1 MKKRALALMLACCL
15 MLGLAACGDTGSQ
28 KDDGPKNTQSSSQ
41 EKDPDEKKEIEH
53 PDSIVICSSTSGN
66 IWYSCAVKI
75 SELLMREF
83 PDMSVIVIEG
93 GGDANI
99 DVVNL
104 GKDAQLGF
112 TSSTSLVPAFAGT
125 NANVKDASNV
135 KALMSVQMSYAQTAV
150 PADSDIKEFAD
161 LAGKRVAAGTYGQVA
176 MYTMN
181 ALLEGH
187 GMSEKDLAGGAYQVV
202 SPSEYPDQFAD
213 GHLDACHI
221 NGNLPLATLVQI
233 DSTDPIR
240 LLQPSDAAIDY
251 IIDKYPSFYTV
262 DVPANQYK
270 GQTEPM
276 ELLAYDG
283 MLMANGDLPEEFL
296 ARVVELIV
304 ESGDPMFTRGSW
316 EQCGTFITADNTA
329 PAVYNLLKEKGA
341 VK

>member
-1 MKKRALALMLACCL
+1 MKKLLSILLSAALL
-15 MLGLAACGDTGSQ
+15 LGIAACGQGPSGQSQ
-28 KDDGPKNTQSSSQ
+28 APGGTQAPDDKT
-41 EKDPDEKKEIEH
+41 IEH
-53 PDSIVICSSTSGN
+53 PSSIVICASNSGN

-75 SELLMREF
+75 SELLMKEF
-83 PDMSVIVIEG
+83 PDMSVTVIEG

-104 GKDAQLGF
+104 GADAQLGF
-112 TSSTSLVPAFAGT
+112 TSSTSLVPAFAGE
-125 NANVKDASNV
+125 NENVKDCSNV

-150 PADSDIKEFAD
+150 LASSDIHSFSD

-187 GMSEKDLAGGAYQVV
+187 GMSESDLAGGAYQVV
-202 SPSEYPDQFAD
+202 SPSEYPDQFSD

-240 LLQPSDAAIDY
+240 LLQPTDEAIAF
-251 IIDKYPSFYTV
+251 ILDKYPSFYTV
-262 DVPANQYK
+262 DVPADQYA
-270 GQTEPM
+270 GQTEAM
-276 ELLAYDG
+276 KLLAYDG
-283 MLMANGDLPEEFL
+283 MLMANGDLPGEFL

-304 ESGDPMFTRGSW
+304 ESGDEMFTRASW
-316 EQCGTFITADNTA
+316 ERCGIFITQDNTA
-329 PAVYNLLKEKGA
+329 PEVYELLKGKGA
-341 VK
+341 V

>member
-1 MKKRALALMLACCL
+1 MKKAIAMLLAVCL
-15 MLGLAACGDTGSQ
+15 LLGLAACGDKTGSQ
-28 KDDGPKNTQSSSQ
+28 PNKSDSPNSGVQG
-41 EKDPDEKKEIEH
+41 EKTAIEH
-53 PDSIVICSSTSGN
+53 PKSIVICASNSGN

-83 PDMSVIVIEG
+83 SDMSVTVIEG

-104 GKDAQLGF
+104 GTDAQLGF
-112 TSSTSLVPAFAGT
+112 TSSTSLIPALTGT
-125 NANVKDASNV
+125 NENVNDSSNV

-150 PADSDIKEFAD
+150 LASSDIYEFAD

-187 GMSEKDLAGGAYQVV
+187 GMSEADLAGGAYQVV

-233 DSTDPIR
+233 DSTNPIR
-240 LLQPSDAAIDY
+240 LLQPSEEAIAY
-251 IIDKYPSFYTV
+251 ILEKYPSFYTV
-262 DVPANQYK
+262 DVPANQYE
-270 GQTEPM
+270 GQTEDM

-283 MLMANGDLPEEFL
+283 MLIANGDLPGEFL

-304 ESGDPMFTRGSW
+304 ESGDEMFTRATW
-316 EQCGTFITADNTA
+316 EQCGTFITEDNTA
-329 PAVYNLLKEKGA
+329 PAVYELMKNKGA
-341 VK
+341 VQ

>member
-1 MKKRALALMLACCL
+1 MKKRALALMLAAAL
-15 MLGLAACGDTGSQ
+15 TLGLAACGDTSSQ
-28 KDDGPKNTQSSSQ
+28 KDNSANNAQNTQSGTQ
-41 EKDPDEKKEIEH
+41 AEKKEIEH

-104 GKDAQLGF
+104 GRDAQLGF
-112 TSSTSLVPAFAGT
+112 TSSTSLIPAFEGT
-125 NANVKDASNV
+125 NENVKDSSNV

-150 PADSDIKEFAD
+150 LADSGIEIFAD

-240 LLQPSDAAIDY
+240 LLQPSDEAISY
-251 IIDKYPSFYTV
+251 ILEKYPSFYTV
-262 DVPANQYK
+262 DVPANQYN

-283 MLMANGDLPEEFL
+283 MLMANGDLPGEFL

-304 ESGDPMFTRGSW
+304 ESGDEMFTRGSW
-316 EQCGTFITADNTA
+316 EQCGTFITEANTA
-329 PAVYNLLKEKGA
+329 PEVYSLLKDKGA
-341 VK
+341 VD